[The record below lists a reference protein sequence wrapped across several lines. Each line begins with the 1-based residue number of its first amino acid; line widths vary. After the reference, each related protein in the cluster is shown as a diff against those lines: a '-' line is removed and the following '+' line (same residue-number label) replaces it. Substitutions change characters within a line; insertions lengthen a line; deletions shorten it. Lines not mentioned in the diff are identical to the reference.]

1 MKKNTY
7 NTPPFSCL
15 TLADGQKFLLR
26 PTDPLTAE
34 IVARITGVMHL
45 SSGNDG
51 REIFVSVS
59 ETNVQESIPTETGPL
74 VCCLSPGADEIL
86 KAIQMSQLARFIAA
100 QTMQRGGM
108 LIHGGLVMHQ
118 GQGIILAA
126 PGGTGKS
133 TACRRLPESWEVLS
147 DDATLVVQ
155 TKGGRYF
162 AHPWP
167 TWSRFFDGGAG
178 GTWNVEQAMPLSAIF
193 FLHQSPVD
201 TVEPLSRANATVFI
215 LESIRQA
222 MLFLP
227 MAERHPDRKDEL
239 MNIYLSAAEQLVNSV
254 QIHIMKISLGGTFWE
269 EITRTLQNTGECL
282 RLSPRLFPF
291 LPLDTTC
298 RVFDDNRIPIIYSG
312 PSMNPTF
319 RDADL
324 LAVVPDGTRHYRV
337 GDIICFYSPGK
348 NRRIIHRI
356 VAIHKKGVRTRG
368 DNNPAPDPEFVQ
380 PDEIIG
386 KVVAVLRASG
396 TQAVPGGTPG
406 IILHN
411 LLLTRRLFLKKTDS
425 LIKTKNPVGLGV
437 HFIRYCFSP
446 VMRPRYVLFS
456 TQYSRYLRLYIGSH
470 MAGDYN
476 TIRKAWTLRSPFSLF
491 IDKSSL
497 PVVDPP
503 RSIHEKPERTR

>member
-1 MKKNTY
+1 MVKNTY
-7 NTPPFSCL
+7 TTSLFSCL

-34 IVARITGVMHL
+34 IVARITDVMHL
-45 SSGNDG
+45 SPGNDG
-51 REIFVSVS
+51 REIFVSIA
-59 ETNVQESIPTETGPL
+59 ETNVQESIPMETGPL
-74 VCCLSPGADEIL
+74 VCCLSPGSDEIL

-100 QTMQRGGM
+100 QTMPRGGM

-133 TACRRLPESWEVLS
+133 TACRRLPESWEALS

-167 TWSRFFDGGAG
+167 TWSRFFDGGPG
-178 GTWNVEQAMPLSAIF
+178 GTWTVEQAIPLSAIF
-193 FLHQSPVD
+193 FLHQSTVD

-227 MAERHPDRKDEL
+227 MAERHPSRKDEL
-239 MNIYLSAAEQLVNSV
+239 MNIYLSAAERLVKSV
-254 QIHIMKISLGGTFWE
+254 QIHILRISLGGTFWE
-269 EITRTLQNTGECL
+269 EITRTLQNPVESSH
-282 RLSPRLFPF
+282 LSFGLFPS
-291 LPLDTTC
+291 LPMDSSC
-298 RVFDDNRIPIIYSG
+298 KVFNDNCIPIIYSG

-319 RDADL
+319 WDADL
-324 LAVVPDGTRHYRV
+324 LEVVPGGTGHYRV
-337 GDIICFYSPGK
+337 GDIICFYSPEN

-356 VAIHKKGVRTRG
+356 VAIHQKGIRTRG
-368 DNNPAPDPEFVQ
+368 DNNPAPDPGVVQ

-386 KVVAVLRASG
+386 RVVAVSRASG
-396 TQAVPGGTPG
+396 TRGVPGGITG
-406 IILHN
+406 IILHI

-425 LIKTKNPVGLGV
+425 LIKTKSPVGLGV

-456 TQYSRYLRLYIGSH
+456 TRYSRYLRLYIGSH

-476 TIRKAWTLRSPFSLF
+476 TIRKVWTLRSPFSLF
-491 IDKSSL
+491 IDKSNL

-503 RSIHEKPERTR
+503 RSIHEKSERT